1 MIIYGHWLKDIQ
13 KNVHVGHF
21 PAEGKNPVTV
31 SMYPTVELMT
41 DLIQSIEMT

>member
-1 MIIYGHWLKDIQ
+1 MIIYGHWLKDIHVQ
-13 KNVHVGHF
+13 NVGHF